1 MSYCHSVSLRDFFL
15 RKKHIKATLFP
26 ISANTFDNLGEANLK
41 DGQIKLAIENY
52 KKSLELNPNNTNAMK
67 ILKSLKTAK

>member
-52 KKSLELNPNNTNAMK
+52 KKSLELNPNNENVK
-67 ILKSLKTAK
+67 EILNQLQSTK